1 MRRIL
6 SLLLIAFFLC
16 ILVSCNQKEMQEC
29 ECLKIHIIEKP
40 EDIDNYIVL
49 HGYEILESKGKTEE
63 YTLDK
68 QRVYQSWQIWSVQHL
83 APDDY
88 IGKEISIYSYIIKNH
103 PLDNKSPNKKTNLSM
118 MVCGN
123 EIIGGYSSPYYE
135 EKDIIQM
142 PIGEIYSFEG
152 KNFEN
157 VKSMEFN
164 TWRDEFLK
172 KYE

>member
-63 YTLDK
+63 YT
-68 QRVYQSWQIWSVQHL
+68 
-83 APDDY
+83 
-88 IGKEISIYSYIIKNH
+88 
-103 PLDNKSPNKKTNLSM
+103 
-118 MVCGN
+118 
-123 EIIGGYSSPYYE
+123 
-135 EKDIIQM
+135 
-142 PIGEIYSFEG
+142 
-152 KNFEN
+152 
-157 VKSMEFN
+157 
-164 TWRDEFLK
+164 
-172 KYE
+172 